1 MHWDDLAPVAE
12 MPGILFF
19 PLQVGLAAVQCGR
32 DDGPWWQDRRGTLRD
47 FADTAALMR
56 TLDLI
61 VTVDTAVAH
70 LAGAMGLETWVL
82 LSHAPDWRWL
92 PAQPTTPWYPTQ
104 TLFRRP
110 GPGRWDVPVREI
122 AARLEARRR

>member
-1 MHWDDLAPVAE
+1 MHWDDLAPVAD
-12 MPGILFF
+12 MPGIVFF
-19 PLQVGLAAVQCGR
+19 PLQVGPAAAQCR
-32 DDGPWWQDRRGTLRD
+32 RTDGPWWQDRRGTLRD

-92 PAQPTTPWYPTQ
+92 PAQPATPWYPTQ

-110 GPGRWDVPVREI
+110 APGRWDVPVREI
-122 AARLEARRR
+122 VERLEGRRR